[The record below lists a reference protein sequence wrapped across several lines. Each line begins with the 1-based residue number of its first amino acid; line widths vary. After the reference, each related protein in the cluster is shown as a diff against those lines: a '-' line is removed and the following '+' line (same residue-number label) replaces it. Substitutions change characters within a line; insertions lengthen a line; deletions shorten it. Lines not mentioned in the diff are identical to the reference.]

1 MQRARSGSLR
11 LVVVLAAALAAVR
24 CSKDDI
30 PTTPNPPFIITD
42 VAISKFLDPPASGGL
57 THSQTLKVRFDV
69 SYTLSAADDARR
81 ANLSVAAAA
90 FRTDLD
96 SVIAITS
103 FVPAAPGG
111 TVHDSLIITVP
122 AALTDVELDGAVLYT
137 PLDTVVSF
145 SYGPSWTVK

>member
-1 MQRARSGSLR
+1 MQRPRSGILR
-11 LVVVLAAALAAVR
+11 LAILLAALAAVR

-42 VAISKFLDPPASGGL
+42 VAISKFVDPPATGGL
-57 THSQTLKVRFDV
+57 THSQTIKLRFDIN
-69 SYTLSAADDARR
+69 YTLSAADDARR

-103 FVPAAPGG
+103 FVPAASGG
-111 TVHDSLIITVP
+111 TVHDSLTLTVP
-122 AALTDVELDGAVLYT
+122 AALTEVQLDGAVLYT

-145 SYGPSWTVK
+145 SYGPYWSVK

>member
-1 MQRARSGSLR
+1 MQRARSGSAR
-11 LVVVLAAALAAVR
+11 LVILLAALAAVR

-42 VAISKFLDPPASGGL
+42 VAISKFVTPATTGTL
-57 THSQTLKVRFDV
+57 TQKQIIKIRFDV
-69 SYTLSAADDARR
+69 NYTLSAADDARR

-96 SVIAITS
+96 SVIAFTS
-103 FVPAAPGG
+103 FVPAASGG
-111 TVHDSLIITVP
+111 TVHDSLTLTVP
-122 AALTDVELDGAVLYT
+122 AALTEVQLDGAVLYT

-145 SYGPSWTVK
+145 SYGPYWSVK